1 MASTSRR
8 GRGIL
13 PSSSNPWQG
22 RLVGQQQTRVS
33 ECCCLAKIS
42 IVFHDEAGEAL
53 SRRTPQ
59 YEFYHVVDLHNPR
72 VRRCRET
79 SVQASA

>member
-1 MASTSRR
+1 MAPTSRR
-8 GRGIL
+8 GRVIL
-13 PSSSNPWQG
+13 PISSNPWQG
-22 RLVGQQQTRVS
+22 RLVGQLQTRVRG
-33 ECCCLAKIS
+33 CCCLAKIS

-59 YEFYHVVDLHNPR
+59 YEFCRVVDLRNLR

-79 SVQASA
+79 NVQA